1 MLPNLIESKSQ
12 YKGQIDQD
20 LEELLSLKRSQ
31 SDSGFFIEE
40 ENQESIQK
48 EDSAPEGEIISN
60 QYPERGT
67 STVVVVKW
75 SVQVE
80 GSRDNIDSPLC
91 GVLYKE

>member
-60 QYPERGT
+60 QDT
-67 STVVVVKW
+67 
-75 SVQVE
+75 
-80 GSRDNIDSPLC
+80 
-91 GVLYKE
+91 